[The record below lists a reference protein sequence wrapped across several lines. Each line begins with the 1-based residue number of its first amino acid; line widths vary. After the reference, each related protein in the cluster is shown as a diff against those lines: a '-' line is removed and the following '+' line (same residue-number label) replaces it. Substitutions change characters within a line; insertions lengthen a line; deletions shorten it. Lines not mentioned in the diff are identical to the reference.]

1 LASCISR
8 ITHAISDAIR
18 LRKRQKS
25 GAGCDKRHDV
35 DRDCDLSKI
44 GVTVLR
50 IQNETVREDPT
61 AAADA
66 ILQKNQDPHPALR
79 ATLSRKRERALV
91 DSEITRRV

>member
-1 LASCISR
+1 MHLMQ
-8 ITHAISDAIR
+8 HARD
-18 LRKRQKS
+18 LRRHQTPEETKVWRWLRQE
-25 GAGCDKRHDV
+25 AYDV